1 MLNKHDVVPL
11 YAQLER
17 ILREKI
23 LTGEFKDG
31 EPIPSE
37 AELTKTYNITRT
49 TVRKAIGNL
58 VQEGLLYQAHGK
70 GTFVRLQEI
79 KYSIWNFEGFTD
91 YLRKRGEHPVS
102 RVLEQKGVR
111 LDSGDYWKLK
121 RARGVQKNEKVLFL
135 TIDTSYI
142 PLRKFAGIDRYDFSR
157 ESLYDV
163 MRKEYHVYPR
173 NSEVVIQPVTS
184 DDTMRE
190 IFDLDNVRSLLKA
203 KGIVTD
209 ERGDELEKVEI
220 VYGPNIEFKLM
231 TKMR

>member
-1 MLNKHDVVPL
+1 MLNKYDVVPL

-23 LTGEFKDG
+23 LKGEFKDG
-31 EPIPSE
+31 DPIPSE
-37 AELTKTYNITRT
+37 TELTKTYNITRT

-58 VQEGLLYQAHGK
+58 VQEGLLHQVHGK
-70 GTFVRLQEI
+70 GTFVRLQEV
-79 KYSIWNFEGFTD
+79 KYNIWNFEGFTD

-102 RVLEQKGVR
+102 RVLEQKEIR
-111 LDSGDYWKLK
+111 LNGEYYWKLK
-121 RARGVQKNEKVLFL
+121 RARGVEKNEKTLFL

-142 PLRKFAGIDRYDFSR
+142 PLRKFKDIDRFDFSR

-184 DDTMRE
+184 DNEMKE
-190 IFDLDNVRSLLKA
+190 IFDLDNVTSLLKA

-209 ERGDELEKVEI
+209 EGGDEVEIVEI